1 MTDLSK
7 VNRSC
12 SIAKT
17 YHNGGKQRFTYSH
30 WDLTKQFQWAMK
42 VLITVNLKIK

>member
-1 MTDLSK
+1 MDQIRQL
-7 VNRSC
+7 
-12 SIAKT
+12 
-17 YHNGGKQRFTYSH
+17 RFEDFKEEKLEQGYSH